1 MECCHNQ
8 YRTSLCTHILCK
20 CPLYFDF
27 QGNVLL
33 FHVILRLTVDVLSA
47 SPSYIKLVSA
57 ITLMQI
63 WSHLGRGK
71 INEELP
77 STKWPAQCL
86 GC

>member
-1 MECCHNQ
+1 MECGYDQ
-8 YRTSLCTHILCK
+8 YRPSLCTHIHCK

-33 FHVILRLTVDVLSA
+33 SHVTLRLTVDVLSA
-47 SPSYIKLVSA
+47 SPSYINLVSA
-57 ITLMQI
+57 ITLTQI

-71 INEELP
+71 INEELS
-77 STKWPAQCL
+77 STKWLAQCL